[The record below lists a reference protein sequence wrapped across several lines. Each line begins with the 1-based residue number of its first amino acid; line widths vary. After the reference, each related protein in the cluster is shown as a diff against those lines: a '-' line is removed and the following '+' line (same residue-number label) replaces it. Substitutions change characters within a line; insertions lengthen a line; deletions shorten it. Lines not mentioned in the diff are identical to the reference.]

1 MADNN
6 NSLAS
11 RSDTIEEPPRTRA
24 GLKTKIINMDGV
36 KQGLPSVR
44 SIRSELAVDD
54 ASSDSESETVVG
66 LGRPA
71 PTEAANEFRYAW
83 LWAEGWRAR
92 LRKCGD
98 IIEKQRWE
106 GRLEDSM
113 GRENKVPIIV
123 ARQRT
128 RRREKS
134 VHWA

>member
-1 MADNN
+1 MD
-6 NSLAS
+6 
-11 RSDTIEEPPRTRA
+11 EA
-24 GLKTKIINMDGV
+24 GLDY
-36 KQGLPSVR
+36 
-44 SIRSELAVDD
+44 EA
-54 ASSDSESETVVG
+54 ETLVG
-66 LGRPA
+66 SGRLA

-98 IIEKQRWE
+98 IIEKHRWE

-113 GRENKVPIIV
+113 GRENNVPIIV

-128 RRREKS
+128 RRRKKS

>member
-1 MADNN
+1 MNDA
-6 NSLAS
+6 
-11 RSDTIEEPPRTRA
+11 E
-24 GLKTKIINMDGV
+24 
-36 KQGLPSVR
+36 QGPPSVR
-44 SIRSELAVDD
+44 SITSDVPVDE
-54 ASSDSESETVVG
+54 AGSDSESDTLVG
-66 LGRPA
+66 LDRPA

-98 IIEKQRWE
+98 IIEKHRWE
-106 GRLEDSM
+106 GRLEERM
-113 GRENKVPIIV
+113 GRENNVPIIV